1 MAISAM
7 FLLLMN
13 SMAQTKQISGRVT
26 DANGAPLSNVSVMVK
41 GTTVGTTTAAD
52 GTYSITVPQTA
63 RQLVFSLLSYDDV
76 EMNIGTRTSLTPV
89 MQLAGAKDIEGV
101 VVTGVSKIKRSEY
114 TGAAT
119 KVTEKQ
125 LADRPMG
132 SFDQILQ
139 GRAPGLTVLTGSGQ
153 PGQPSTVIIR
163 GQGSINGGSDP
174 LYIIDGI
181 PVEAAVF
188 QSLNP
193 NDFASVDVLRDA
205 AATALYGSRGS
216 AGVMVITTKRG
227 TSGKMK
233 VNYSAQMGVKSRP
246 EFAFRPMNT
255 TELLAAQEA
264 YGIIANPTDPATTQL
279 NLPGYWYSPNHPR
292 WGSLTPQQQ
301 AEEAAVLDSIRGI
314 NTNWEDLIFRNGTFS
329 NHQISISGGSG
340 RTRVFSSIALYNE
353 EGTTL
358 RTDMERVTFRN
369 NLDYADDKLSVAI
382 SSQFG
387 YTKRNFQQS
396 TTSNGLANP
405 FLSSAISVPYHQP
418 VNPSTLQYNTGVGS
432 KFAGA
437 NQLDLTKYDQN
448 YNDQLKAT
456 LGLTADYKIT
466 DNLSAGITAGVDF
479 RETQSTNY
487 GSKLAFTRW
496 NARVNNNAAPNSG
509 AHGFQTESLSR
520 WLTTSVRPMLTYN
533 NTINTRHNFELS
545 LVGEYI
551 REFSKTLSMTGY
563 NDDPK
568 RPGTMAVFVLANSAN
583 EYFHSVTGTKGQ
595 SALLSGLFMARY
607 TLDGKYTFT
616 GSVRRDGSSKL
627 PEVNRWANFFSLGGA
642 WDITKEKFM
651 SNSKFVNTLRLKA
664 NYGSA
669 GNSNNFPGGFY
680 PYQASY
686 TGGQYQGLNTI
697 IASYP
702 GNPNMK
708 WETTYTLNIGV
719 DFELADRKIYG
730 DINWYDRRTKDL
742 FVNKNLSATGGFG
755 NGAALDINAGELQ
768 NTGVE
773 LALNYDI
780 IRKKDF
786 GVTLFGNVSYN
797 KNEVLSLGGESSFE
811 VGTEL
816 VTVGLP
822 LGSHYEVKWAGVDAA
837 TGQPLYYG
845 ADGVITNVYA
855 QGVPVQE
862 FGTWEAPWRGG
873 FGTNVRYKGFDLSVL
888 FSWQDGA
895 NKFDNLEFFVENP
908 VGFMAGGYN
917 QSSSLRF
924 WQQPGD
930 IVNTPS
936 PKFGTNFSSRYIH
949 DASFVRLRD
958 VMLSYNLPKDVL
970 ARTKF
975 ISSARFFVQGSNLFI
990 WTKWRGRD
998 PEAGATNINLSEF
1011 PNPRTL
1017 TAGIDI
1023 TF

>member
-1 MAISAM
+1 MRKILMAISAM

-76 EMNIGTRTSLTPV
+76 EMNIGTRTSISPV

-114 TGAAT
+114 SGAAT

-163 GQGSINGGSDP
+163 GQGSINGGTDP
-174 LYIIDGI
+174 LYIVDGI

-193 NDFASVDVLRDA
+193 NDFASVDILRDA

-227 TSGKMK
+227 SSGKMK
-233 VNYSAQMGVKSRP
+233 LNYSAQMGVKSRP

-255 TELLAAQEA
+255 QEVLAAQEA
-264 YGIIANPTDPATTQL
+264 YGIIANPSDPAATQQ

-301 AEEAAVLDSIRGI
+301 AEETAVLDSIRGI
-314 NTNWEDLIFRNGTFS
+314 NTNWEDYIFRNGTFS
-329 NHQISISGGSG
+329 NHQLSLSGGSG
-340 RTRVFSSIALYNE
+340 RTRIYSSIALYNE

-358 RTDMERVTFRN
+358 RTDMERITLRN
-369 NLDYADDKLSVAI
+369 NIDYNDDKFNLSV
-382 SSQFG
+382 STQLG

-405 FLSSAISVPYHQP
+405 FLSSAVSVPYHLP
-418 VNPSTLQYNTGVGS
+418 YDDAGEFRTGVGA
-432 KFAGA
+432 KFAA
-437 NQLDLTKYDQN
+437 TNQLDLTKYDLN

-456 LGLTADYKIT
+456 I
-466 DNLSAGITAGVDF
+466 GITAAYNITDKINASITAGADYRQTQGV
-479 RETQSTNY
+479 NY
-487 GSKLAFTRW
+487 GSRLPFSR
-496 NARVNNNAAPNSG
+496 RNSTSITG
-509 AHGFQTESLSR
+509 RAGFQTESLDR
-520 WLTTSVRPMLTYN
+520 WFTGSVRPMLTYRDKFKD
-533 NTINTRHNFELS
+533 RHDLELN

-551 REFSKTLSMTGY
+551 REFSKFFSMTGFGT
-563 NDDPK
+563 DPK
-568 RPGTMAVFVLANSAN
+568 RPNTMASIIAANASN
-583 EYFHSVTGTKGQ
+583 QLFHTVGGSKGE
-595 SALLSGLFMARY
+595 SGLLSGLFMARY
-607 TLDGKYTFT
+607 TLDGKYTLS
-616 GSVRRDGSSKL
+616 GSFRRDGSSKL
-627 PEVNRWANFFSLGGA
+627 PEDNRWRNFFSVGGT
-642 WDITKEKFM
+642 WDMTKENFMAKQKFI
-651 SNSKFVNTLRLKA
+651 NTLRLKA

-669 GNSNNFPGGFY
+669 GNANNFPGGFY
-680 PYQASY
+680 PYQATY
-686 TGGQYQGLNTI
+686 TGGAYQGLNTI

-702 GNPNMK
+702 GNPSLV
-708 WETTYTLNIGV
+708 WETTYTLNLGM
-719 DFELADRKIYG
+719 DFEVLNRRIYG
-730 DINWYDRRTKDL
+730 DFNWYDRRTKDL
-742 FVNKNLSATGGFG
+742 FVNKALSATAGFG
-755 NGAALDINAGELQ
+755 NGAGLDINAGELQ

-773 LALNYDI
+773 LTINGDI
-780 IRKKDF
+780 IRKKDL
-786 GVTLFGNVSYN
+786 VWTVFGNVGYN
-797 KNEVLSLGGESSFE
+797 KNKVVSLGGESSFE

-837 TGQPLYYG
+837 TGQPLYYDING
-845 ADGVITNVYA
+845 NVTNVYNA
-855 QGVPVQE
+855 ADAVQD

-873 FGTNVRYKGFDLSVL
+873 FGTNLTYKGFDLNVL
-888 FSWQDGA
+888 FTWQQGA
-895 NKFDNLEFFVENP
+895 NKVDNLEFFLENP
-908 VGFMAGGYN
+908 VGFLANGYN
-917 QSSSLRF
+917 QSSDLKF
-924 WQQPGD
+924 WTQPGD
-930 IVNTPS
+930 VVNVPS
-936 PKFGTNFSSRYIH
+936 PLFGQNFSSKIIH

-958 VMLSYNLPKDVL
+958 VVLSYTMPRDIMAK
-970 ARTKF
+970 TKF

-1011 PNPRTL
+1011 PNPRTF

>member
-1 MAISAM
+1 
-7 FLLLMN
+7 
-13 SMAQTKQISGRVT
+13 MAQTKQISGRVT
-26 DANGAPLSNVSVMVK
+26 DANGTPLSNVSVLVK

-52 GTYSITVPQTA
+52 GTYTLSVPQTA

-76 EMNIGTRTSLTPV
+76 EMNIGTRTSISPV

-163 GQGSINGGSDP
+163 GTSSINGTSDP
-174 LYIIDGI
+174 LYIVDGI
-181 PVEAAVF
+181 PVEAGVF

-233 VNYSAQMGVKSRP
+233 LNYSAQMGVKSRP

-255 TELLAAQEA
+255 TELLAAQES
-264 YGIIANPTDPATTQL
+264 YGIIVNPSDPQATQL

-301 AEEAAVLDSIRGI
+301 AEETAVLDSIRGI
-314 NTNWEDLIFRNGTFS
+314 NTNWEDYIFRNGTFS

-340 RTRVFSSIALYNE
+340 RTRLYSSVALYNE

-358 RTDMERVTFRN
+358 RTDMERITFRN
-369 NLDYADDKLSVAI
+369 NIDYSDDKLTLSL
-382 SSQFG
+382 SSQLG

-396 TTSNGLANP
+396 TVSNGLGNP
-405 FLSSAISVPYHQP
+405 FLTSAIAVPYHQP
-418 VNPSTLQYNTGVGS
+418 VNPLTGEYNTGVGS
-432 KFAGA
+432 KFAA
-437 NQLDLTKYDQN
+437 TNQLDLTKYDRN
-448 YNDQLKAT
+448 YNNQLKAT
-456 LGLTADYKIT
+456 LGVTADYKIT
-466 DNLSAGITAGVDF
+466 DKIAAGITAGVDF
-479 RETQSTNY
+479 RETQNTNY
-487 GSKLAFTRW
+487 GSRLPFTRR
-496 NARVNNNAAPNSG
+496 NARNNGSAPITG
-509 AHGFQTESLSR
+509 AHGFQTEGLDR
-520 WLTTSVRPMLTYN
+520 WLTTSVRPTLTYT
-533 NTINTRHNFELS
+533 NTFKSRHNFEAT

-551 REFSKTLSMTGY
+551 REFSKSLTMTGFA
-563 NDDPK
+563 DDPK
-568 RPGTMAVFVLANSAN
+568 RPGTMAAFIAGNAVNG
-583 EYFHSVTGTKGQ
+583 YFHAVGGSNGQ

-607 TLDGKYTFT
+607 TLDNKYTFT
-616 GSVRRDGSSKL
+616 GSIRRDGSSKL
-627 PEVNRWANFFSLGGA
+627 PEDNRWANFFSIGGS

-651 SNSKFVNTLRLKA
+651 ENSKFFNTLRLKA

-680 PYQASY
+680 PYQSTY
-686 TGGQYQGLNTI
+686 TGGAYQGLNTI
-697 IASYP
+697 IASRP
-702 GNPNMK
+702 GNPSLK
-708 WETTYTLNIGV
+708 WETTYTLNIGM
-719 DFELADRKIYG
+719 DFELADRKVYG

-742 FVNKNLSATGGFG
+742 FVNKSLSATGGFG
-755 NGAALDINAGELQ
+755 NGAALDVNAGELL

-773 LALNYDI
+773 LTLNWDI
-780 IRKKDF
+780 IRKKDLNI
-786 GVTLFGNVSYN
+786 TLFGNVAYN
-797 KNEVLSLGGESSFE
+797 KNEVLSLGGEQSFE
-811 VGTEL
+811 VGTER

-822 LGSHYEVKWAGVDAA
+822 LGTHYEIRWAGVDAA
-837 TGQPLYYG
+837 TGLPLYYG
-845 ADGVITNVYA
+845 ADGVITNVYS
-855 QGVPVQE
+855 QGVPVSE
-862 FGTWEAPWRGG
+862 FGTWEAPWKGG
-873 FGTNVRYKGFDLSVL
+873 FGSNIRYKGFDLSVL
-888 FSWQDGA
+888 FSWQQGA
-895 NKFDNLEFFVENP
+895 NKLDNLEFFLENP
-908 VGFMAGGYN
+908 VGFMSGGYN
-917 QSSSLRF
+917 QSSSLKF
-924 WQQPGD
+924 WTQPGD
-930 IVNTPS
+930 VASTPS
-936 PKFGTNFSSRYIH
+936 PLYGTNFSSKFIH

-958 VMLSYNLPKDVL
+958 VMLSYSLPKDVL

-975 ISSARFFVQGSNLFI
+975 ISNARFFVQGSNLFI

-1011 PNPRTL
+1011 PNPRTF